1 MAPRWA
7 TVWCYLLQ
15 ERCDYFIFMNK
26 KLSVC
31 FQVIVTEASKVIQ
44 EVGRSWRPAQIAEG
58 ETMVRMGSF
67 EGPTVFRSPSKS
79 WKVIVG
85 FLVFLNT
92 TTC

>member
-1 MAPRWA
+1 
-7 TVWCYLLQ
+7 
-15 ERCDYFIFMNK
+15 MNI

-31 FQVIVTEASKVIQ
+31 FQIIVTEASKVIQ
-44 EVGRSWRPAQIAEG
+44 EVGRSWRPASQIAEG

-67 EGPTVFRSPSKS
+67 EGPAVFRSPSKN

-85 FLVFLNT
+85 SLVFLST